1 MTEPVLAYIGIGA
14 NLGDAI
20 QTITRAITAM
30 QAIPATT
37 WKASSSLFTSAP
49 VNAAGND
56 FTNAVVALETTLTA
70 EELLLRLQKIEQ
82 QFGRERPF
90 KNAPRTLDLDLLLYG
105 SQTIAN
111 TVLSVPHPHMTERAF
126 VLCPL
131 FELNPDIEI
140 PGKGLARNYLAAVAD
155 QRIHRLPN

>member
-14 NLGDAI
+14 NLGNAA
-20 QTITRAITAM
+20 QTIS
-30 QAIPATT
+30 QAISALQMMPATT

-49 VNAAGND
+49 VDATGND
-56 FTNAVVALETTLTA
+56 FINAVVSYETTLSA
-70 EELLLRLQKIEQ
+70 EALLEHLQRIER

-111 TVLSVPHPHMTERAF
+111 AVLNVPHPHMTERAF
-126 VLCPL
+126 VLRPL
-131 FELNPDIEI
+131 LELDYAIEI
-140 PGKGLARNYLAAVAD
+140 PGKGLARDYLANVAN
-155 QRIHRLPN
+155 QRIHQLDS